1 MSEETMQETRDM
13 PEPTQESGEISQ
25 FLANQNDYLEVGIH
39 IATKVKSAGMKRF
52 IYKVREDGLY
62 LLDLKTID
70 AKIAVA
76 AKMLAMYDPKDVVV
90 TASRIYAIVAAEKF
104 ASIIGA
110 KFIKGRVTPG
120 IFTNPHRDDYM
131 EAKLILIIAVLFSV
145 LAYLYSERLKDMLLV
160 GNIYVAFTYAIPFIY
175 GNFVV
180 AAALSV
186 NILLISL
193 SIFLIGLAREIYG
206 MIRDKE
212 GDIAARKTKNLISCI
227 GERRSAEF
235 GLILTVEGIII
246 SMYLFI
252 YQTPFKF
259 NLAFMLPIT
268 LANLLIF
275 YIGVGHISHAN
286 SGSRKWF
293 DRARNLSFVGMGIA
307 LLAYL
312 LTGLGLY
319 LII

>member
-76 AKMLAMYDPKDVVV
+76 AKMLAMYDPKEVVV

-131 EAKLILIIAVLFSV
+131 EAKLILISDSRNEKQAIKEASM
-145 LAYLYSERLKDMLLV
+145 K
-160 GNIYVAFTYAIPFIY
+160 NIPII
-175 GNFVV
+175 
-180 AAALSV
+180 ALSDTDNSTKFV
-186 NILLISL
+186 DLIIPANNRGRRSL
-193 SIFLIGLAREIYG
+193 AFVYYLLAREVLKSRGEI
-206 MIRDKE
+206 KE
-212 GDIAARKTKNLISCI
+212 NS
-227 GERRSAEF
+227 EF
-235 GLILTVEGIII
+235 KHRLEDFEAKSEG
-246 SMYLFI
+246 
-252 YQTPFKF
+252 
-259 NLAFMLPIT
+259 
-268 LANLLIF
+268 
-275 YIGVGHISHAN
+275 
-286 SGSRKWF
+286 
-293 DRARNLSFVGMGIA
+293 GMGA
-307 LLAYL
+307 PRHNQHNSKAPQEAPA
-312 LTGLGLY
+312 
-319 LII
+319 

>member
-1 MSEETMQETRDM
+1 MIASLLS
-13 PEPTQESGEISQ
+13 PALISAGS
-25 FLANQNDYLEVGIH
+25 FAINDYFDVEADRSNKRTDRPLVSG
-39 IATKVKSAGMKRF
+39 ALKRKSALWIAAFCLAVGPL
-52 IYKVREDGLY
+52 ISLY
-62 LLDLKTID
+62 INMT
-70 AKIAVA
+70 V
-76 AKMLAMYDPKDVVV
+76 
-90 TASRIYAIVAAEKF
+90 F
-104 ASIIGA
+104 
-110 KFIKGRVTPG
+110 
-120 IFTNPHRDDYM
+120 
-131 EAKLILIIAVLFSV
+131 IIAVLFSV